1 MTQGIYK
8 ITNTKTGESYIGK
21 SVNIEQRIKQH
32 KNELRKGTHH
42 NTDLQSDYNRGAGF
56 TFEIIK
62 RVIDANEL
70 DAEERAEIARY
81 DTFHHGYNQSPG
93 GQYDGYGRNVGSGR
107 LNSESNFNSKHYS
120 NYKNK
125 RCPKCGRKILKN
137 SSVCDC
143 GYDFILE
150 MVPKIKTRSRKELQ
164 KEIDAE
170 FERLNINGSNS
181 GVNRRQMI
189 QKEIDA
195 EFERLNING
204 SNSGVN
210 RRQMIQKEIDAE
222 FKRLNINGPNPGIKK
237 RQKIQKEIDAEFEVI
252 NSKIKKPSNNLRKT
266 YRRLSQKQ
274 QKDMDYGRRK
284 KPQGEVGICSECGK
298 KVNSFAK
305 HCIYCGSPLNSL
317 NTKQPTKKG
326 YKICPICRN
335 YVNKKNKLCGICGY
349 NFKNTQ
355 VNLKYKTCP
364 NCKKS
369 IREINKI
376 CPFCKHKFEERNE
389 IELKSEKILNSCE
402 KKTSRETLKIL
413 VCEECDKKF
422 FNNNEIYLQT
432 KSCPYCKHKIS

>member
-137 SSVCDC
+137 GSVCDC

-150 MVPKIKTRSRKELQ
+150 MVPKIKTRSRKEL
-164 KEIDAE
+164 
-170 FERLNINGSNS
+170 
-181 GVNRRQMI
+181 

-349 NFKNTQ
+349 NFKNNQ

>member
-195 EFERLNING
+195 EF
-204 SNSGVN
+204 
-210 RRQMIQKEIDAE
+210 
-222 FKRLNINGPNPGIKK
+222 KRLNINGPNPGIKK
-237 RQKIQKEIDAEFEVI
+237 RQKIQIEIDAEFEVI

-349 NFKNTQ
+349 NFKNNQ

>member
-107 LNSESNFNSKHYS
+107 LNSESNLNSKHYS

-150 MVPKIKTRSRKELQ
+150 MVPKIKTRSRKEL
-164 KEIDAE
+164 
-170 FERLNINGSNS
+170 
-181 GVNRRQMI
+181 

-349 NFKNTQ
+349 NFKNNQ

>member
-195 EFERLNING
+195 EF
-204 SNSGVN
+204 
-210 RRQMIQKEIDAE
+210 
-222 FKRLNINGPNPGIKK
+222 KRLNINGPNPGIKK

-266 YRRLSQKQ
+266 YRRLSKKQ

-349 NFKNTQ
+349 NFKNNQ

>member
-195 EFERLNING
+195 EF
-204 SNSGVN
+204 
-210 RRQMIQKEIDAE
+210 
-222 FKRLNINGPNPGIKK
+222 KRLNINGPNPGIKK

-317 NTKQPTKKG
+317 NTKQPTKMG
-326 YKICPICRN
+326 FVVII
-335 YVNKKNKLCGICGY
+335 
-349 NFKNTQ
+349 
-355 VNLKYKTCP
+355 
-364 NCKKS
+364 
-369 IREINKI
+369 
-376 CPFCKHKFEERNE
+376 
-389 IELKSEKILNSCE
+389 
-402 KKTSRETLKIL
+402 LKII
-413 VCEECDKKF
+413 K
-422 FNNNEIYLQT
+422 
-432 KSCPYCKHKIS
+432 

>member
-195 EFERLNING
+195 
-204 SNSGVN
+204 V
-210 RRQMIQKEIDAE
+210 DAE

-349 NFKNTQ
+349 NFKNNQ

>member
-181 GVNRRQMI
+181 R
-189 QKEIDA
+189 
-195 EFERLNING
+195 
-204 SNSGVN
+204 VN

-349 NFKNTQ
+349 NFKNNQ

>member
-81 DTFHHGYNQSPG
+81 DTFHRGYNQSPG

-150 MVPKIKTRSRKELQ
+150 MVPKIKTRSRKEL
-164 KEIDAE
+164 
-170 FERLNINGSNS
+170 
-181 GVNRRQMI
+181 

-349 NFKNTQ
+349 NFKNNQ

>member
-32 KNELRKGTHH
+32 KNELRKGIHH

-150 MVPKIKTRSRKELQ
+150 MVPKIKTRSRKEL
-164 KEIDAE
+164 
-170 FERLNINGSNS
+170 
-181 GVNRRQMI
+181 

-349 NFKNTQ
+349 NFKNNQ